1 MSDRQIPMGSSDRAD
16 KQLAEALENSW
27 FRGLILSVFA
37 VVVPVL
43 TGFVLSL
50 WQWPVLVAVSLF
62 AWLFGVWYG
71 RFTVA
76 SRIRESC
83 KRSYLF
89 LTARTTPSACWVTI
103 VRREIRGSN
112 TRSPVATTTAIAAIV
127 ARHTTCPRDA
137 CML

>member
-1 MSDRQIPMGSSDRAD
+1 MGSSDRAD

-71 RFTVA
+71 RFTVDLA
-76 SRIRESC
+76 DPGV
-83 KRSYLF
+83 L
-89 LTARTTPSACWVTI
+89 
-103 VRREIRGSN
+103 
-112 TRSPVATTTAIAAIV
+112 
-127 ARHTTCPRDA
+127 
-137 CML
+137 